1 MNQERI
7 MKVLVAPHISEK
19 STVAADKNAQFVF
32 KVIPEATKR
41 EIKSAVEQLFKVE
54 VADVKTMNVRG
65 KMKYLRNTGKRPN
78 WKKAIVR
85 LKPGHDIDFA
95 TTG

>member
-19 STVAADKNAQFVF
+19 STIAADKNGQFIF
-32 KVIPEATKR
+32 RVIPEATKR

-54 VADVKTMNVRG
+54 VADVKTMNMRG
-65 KMKYLRNTGKRPN
+65 KMKYLRNPGKRPN

-85 LKPGHDIDFA
+85 LKPGHDIDFVTA
-95 TTG
+95 G